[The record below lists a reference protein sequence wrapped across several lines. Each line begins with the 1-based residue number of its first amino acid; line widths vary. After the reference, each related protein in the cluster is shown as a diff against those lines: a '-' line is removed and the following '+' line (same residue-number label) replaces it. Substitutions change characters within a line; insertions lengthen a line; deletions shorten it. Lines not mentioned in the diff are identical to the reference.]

1 MTIPVSRLLLGGIK
15 SIFVTPPVG
24 TGGTVSAAYCY
35 SVYLRHL
42 VMASRYGL
50 NIDPNTV
57 VELGPG
63 DSLGIGL
70 TAMLTGAERYYGVD
84 AVRHAAPDTN
94 LAVFDGLVELLSA
107 RADIPSGGE
116 HAEILPELGDYQF
129 PSHILGETR
138 LKQALAP
145 DRLARL
151 RGDLTGDLTAG
162 AIRYLAPMGQMD
174 EIPAGSVDLVFSQAV
189 MEHVD
194 QLAEIYAEC
203 FRCLKAGGH
212 MSHQIDFRCH
222 ETAPEW
228 NGHWK
233 YSNIAWRLMRGR
245 RPWFVNRHPC
255 STHIGLIRQSGFAV
269 CAQMAQIRENGIQRS
284 QLAGAFDKLSESDLH
299 TAGVFVLANK

>member
-42 VMASRYGL
+42 VMASRHGL
-50 NIDPNTV
+50 NTDPNTV

-70 TAMLTGAERYYGVD
+70 TAMLTGADQYYGVD
-84 AVRHAAPDTN
+84 AVRHASPDTN
-94 LAVFDGLVELLSA
+94 LAVFDGLVELLAA
-107 RADIPSGGE
+107 RAAIPSGGE
-116 HAEILPELGDYQF
+116 HAEILPELDDYAF
-129 PSHILGETR
+129 PSHILGEMR

-145 DRLARL
+145 DRLTRL
-151 RGDLTGDLTAG
+151 RHQLAGDLTDG

-194 QLAEIYAEC
+194 QLKEVYAEC

-212 MSHQIDFRCH
+212 MSHQIDFRSH
-222 ETAPEW
+222 DTAPEW

-233 YSNIAWRLMRGR
+233 YSNVLWRLMRGR

-255 STHIGLIRQSGFAV
+255 SGHIGLIEQAGFEISAKIP
-269 CAQMAQIRENGIQRS
+269 QTRYDGIHRK
-284 QLAGAFDKLSESDLH
+284 QLAGAFDQLSDNDLH
-299 TAGVFVLANK
+299 TAGVFVLAHK